1 LPWTDILT
9 TNWDT
14 LIERAALEN
23 LGQTYE
29 TVRCIGD
36 IATTRAPRVVKL
48 HGSLPSNRPFIL
60 SEEDYRTYPRVFAPF
75 VNLVQQ
81 TLLENELCLLGFSG
95 DDPNF
100 LEWSGWV
107 RDQLGASARRI
118 HLVGALDLSPAHR
131 KLLESRNIS
140 AIDLTPL
147 VVGLGKARHRAAAT
161 EFLTYLEKAKPR
173 AQWDWP
179 EPHKSTVPVTTFQD
193 TPAHILGFAMETLR
207 TWEAQRLLYPGWL
220 VCPPH
225 IRTVVKSETIGAL
238 YRINRVFDQL
248 SPQDRGRFI
257 FESGV
262 ETGYFFRTA
271 SKLAPAIVSEHR
283 IG

>member
-1 LPWTDILT
+1 MPSGYTPNTPEPPLWTDIARVMQERIYPGVVGQKDPLRLAEEFKVLLGEAALEGLIRDMVRDEEWLPGDLHKNLVKLPWTDILT

-29 TVRCIGD
+29 TVRCVSD

-48 HGSLPSNRPFIL
+48 HGSLPSNRPFIV
-60 SEEDYRTYPRVFAPF
+60 SEEDYRTYPRLFAPF

-118 HLVGALDLSPAHR
+118 HLVGALDLRRCPADAARIKVHFCNR
-131 KLLESRNIS
+131 LYSVGRQGTTPRSRHS
-140 AIDLTPL
+140 
-147 VVGLGKARHRAAAT
+147 V
-161 EFLTYLEKAKPR
+161 F
-173 AQWDWP
+173 
-179 EPHKSTVPVTTFQD
+179 
-193 TPAHILGFAMETLR
+193 
-207 TWEAQRLLYPGWL
+207 RL
-220 VCPPH
+220 
-225 IRTVVKSETIGAL
+225 S
-238 YRINRVFDQL
+238 
-248 SPQDRGRFI
+248 
-257 FESGV
+257 
-262 ETGYFFRTA
+262 
-271 SKLAPAIVSEHR
+271 
-283 IG
+283 

>member
-1 LPWTDILT
+1 MQTRIYPGVSVGKNPLRLAEEFKVLLGPSALEGLIREMVPDEEWRPGELHKRLVRLPWTDILT

-36 IATTRAPRVVKL
+36 IATTRAPRIIKL
-48 HGSLPSNRPFIL
+48 HGSLPSSRPFIL

-107 RDQLGASARRI
+107 RDQLGASARKI
-118 HLVGALDLSPAHR
+118 HLVGALDLSSAHR
-131 KLLESRNIS
+131 RLLESRNIS
-140 AIDLTPL
+140 VIDLTPL
-147 VVGLGKARHRAAAT
+147 VGDSGKARHRLAAT
-161 EFLTYLEKAKPR
+161 EFLNYLLKTKAR

-179 EPHKSTVPVTTFQD
+179 EKRRSQPVVAAHYD
-193 TPAHILGFAMETLR
+193 TPEHQLKEAIEILQR
-207 TWEAQRLLYPGWL
+207 WESERLSYPG
-220 VCPPH
+220 
-225 IRTVVKSETIGAL
+225 
-238 YRINRVFDQL
+238 
-248 SPQDRGRFI
+248 
-257 FESGV
+257 
-262 ETGYFFRTA
+262 
-271 SKLAPAIVSEHR
+271 
-283 IG
+283 